1 MPMPRSWRRAL
12 AAAALLTLAAAAGC
26 VSVAAIT
33 NADAPS
39 CAGSFEQGLASIL
52 EGEGEK
58 PDVAAVL
65 ARDSA
70 AALSAGGVGPR
81 PFLVSSPSGVDYELF
96 VQKKPSKCLL
106 RLYARQKGFS
116 RYTNNV
122 TYIATRVLSGCTCSE

>member
-1 MPMPRSWRRAL
+1 MPMLRSWRRAL
-12 AAAALLTLAAAAGC
+12 AVGALMTLAAAGC

-33 NADAPS
+33 NADAPP
-39 CAGSFEQGLASIL
+39 CAESFEQGLASIL

-70 AALSAGGVGPR
+70 AALSASGTGPR

-106 RLYARQKGFS
+106 RLYGRQKGFT

-122 TYIATRVLSGCTCSE
+122 TYIATRVLSECTCSE